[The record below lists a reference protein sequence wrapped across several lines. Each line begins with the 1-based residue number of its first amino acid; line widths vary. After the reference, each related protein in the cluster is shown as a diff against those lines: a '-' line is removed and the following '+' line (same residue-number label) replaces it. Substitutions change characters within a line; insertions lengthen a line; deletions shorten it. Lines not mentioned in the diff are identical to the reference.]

1 MYTPDLEN
9 FIDNL
14 LPLFNSDI
22 PDNKSSESTR
32 PMRHDAGIPSQW
44 ACSMLASSPD
54 GIVLWDVSHQQR
66 FENPRAAANI
76 DAERWPAPD
85 TILREFSN
93 ESSGSEQALVR
104 DCLRAAIERGGQAPV
119 RLLRARNPSAQ
130 AIEASLFPIRD
141 AKGQPVALGL
151 NIRELGRNHAAV
163 RLLLHDATHD
173 DLTALVNR
181 REAKRRINRLLSR
194 RAAGDHHVLGVLD
207 LDGFKNLNDACGH
220 PAGDRALREIASMIV
235 RAVRSRDTVARLG
248 GDEFCILFEHCAL
261 EQAIQASCGVIAA
274 IDGFRFEHAQRSFRV
289 GVSIGLAELTGQFE
303 NPGALFDAADEACY
317 EAKRRGGNR
326 VEIFTNT

>member
-1 MYTPDLEN
+1 MFTPDLEN
-9 FIDNL
+9 FIDSL
-14 LPLFNSDI
+14 LPLFNRDF
-22 PDNKSSESTR
+22 PDNPPHDGIR
-32 PMRHDAGIPSQW
+32 PMRRDAGIPSEW

-54 GIVLWDVSHQQR
+54 GVVLWDVGRQQR
-66 FENPRAAANI
+66 FENPRAASNI
-76 DAERWPAPD
+76 DAERWPPPD
-85 TILREFSN
+85 TILREFSS
-93 ESSGSEQALVR
+93 EAGGSEQALVR
-104 DCLRAAIERGGQAPV
+104 DCLRTAIERGGQAPV
-119 RLLRARNPSAQ
+119 RLLKARDASAQ
-130 AIEASLFPIRD
+130 AIEASLFPILD

-173 DLTALVNR
+173 DLTTLVNR
-181 REAKRRINRLLSR
+181 REAKRRIHRLMSR
-194 RAAGDHHVLGVLD
+194 RGAGDRHVLGVLD

-274 IDGFRFEHAQRSFRV
+274 IDGFRFEHAQRTFRV
-289 GVSIGLAELTGQFE
+289 GISIGLAELTDQFR
-303 NPGALFDAADEACY
+303 NPGALFDAADDACY

-326 VEIFTNT
+326 VEIFNGT